1 MFPRVPLSFGRFY
14 CIQLEKSYTKR
25 ETSPVHD
32 EPCAFK
38 VLARVRKRVP
48 WQHARRF
55 ERVPTQQCT
64 SVSSRGAQERFTRFD
79 ASSSEYVVRVR
90 GPPKLTKNDEQ
101 FLRKLPPYLSL
112 ESNDVLAMLLTQAI
126 ARECHGRAECAS
138 MFDSEWTIKAK
149 GRYGS
154 IIKTIRLEFTDGDK
168 KERAEAGRGFREWL
182 SSRFTV
188 L

>member
-1 MFPRVPLSFGRFY
+1 MMSRVPS
-14 CIQLEKSYTKR
+14 KSWQEFVKEYRGNMRAASSAYRRNNARPLLR
-25 ETSPVHD
+25 E
-32 EPCAFK
+32 
-38 VLARVRKRVP
+38 ARKKGSLDSM
-48 WQHARRF
+48 
-55 ERVPTQQCT
+55 T
-64 SVSSRGAQERFTRFD
+64 
-79 ASSSEYVVRVR
+79 SSSEDVARVR

-126 ARECHGRAECAS
+126 ARECHGRAGCAS
-138 MFDSEWTIKAK
+138 MFDAEWTIKAK

-154 IIKTIRLEFTDGDK
+154 IIKTLRLECTDGDK